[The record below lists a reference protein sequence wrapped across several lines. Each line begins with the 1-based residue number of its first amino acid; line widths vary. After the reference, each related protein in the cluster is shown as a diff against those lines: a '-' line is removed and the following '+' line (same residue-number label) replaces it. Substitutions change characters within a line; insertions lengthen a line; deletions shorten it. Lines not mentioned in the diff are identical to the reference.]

1 MQSEPDGTLPSPA
14 DDASR
19 AARRRRGLCFV
30 GAACAAVGCTMALQ
44 MGLNSNFV
52 ADEMQLT
59 GQQQGLLEACRETCG
74 LTALGVLALLA
85 WLAEPLI
92 AAAML
97 VLLGL
102 GLGSYLAVDGFAGL
116 VAASLVWSQG
126 LHVWMPLPNSMTLAL
141 AEPGRA
147 GHRLGQIQAAGSVG
161 SAVGLLAALALVV
174 TGRVA
179 LRPMYLA
186 AGGAALLG
194 AACCLGIPR
203 LMKAERP
210 RLVFRRRYGLY
221 YLLCFLEGWRKQ
233 ICIAFAGYL
242 LVKQYGTPLDTMLG
256 LFLVI
261 QLLGWLVAPRAGRWI
276 DRVGEKRALVF
287 YYAALTAFFVCYA
300 LLESRAL
307 LWALFI
313 LDNVFFAFTTAL
325 TTYVNRIAPR
335 EEHTPTLSMG
345 VAMNHVSSVA
355 MPLAGGLLWERCG
368 YQWAFLT
375 GVVAAA
381 LSILVALRLPAGGGV
396 PAGPD
401 AGGGALP
408 FPDR

>member
-1 MQSEPDGTLPSPA
+1 MNESAPGAPPPP
-14 DDASR
+14 DDAT
-19 AARRRRGLCFV
+19 AEARRKRGLFFL

-52 ADEMQLT
+52 ADTMQLS
-59 GQQQGLLEACRETCG
+59 GQQQGILEAFRETCG

-97 VLLGL
+97 ALLGL
-102 GLGSYLAVDGFAGL
+102 GLGAYPAVNGFPAL

-147 GHRLGQIQAAGSVG
+147 GHRLGQMQAAGSAG
-161 SAVGLLAALALVV
+161 SAAGLLAALALVV
-174 TGRVA
+174 TGLVG
-179 LRPMYLA
+179 LRSMYLA

-203 LMKAERP
+203 QMKAERP

-221 YLLCFLEGWRKQ
+221 YLLCLLEGWRKQ

-242 LVKQYGTPLDTMLG
+242 LVKRYGTPLDTMLA

-276 DRVGEKRALVF
+276 DRVGERRVLVF
-287 YYAALTAFFVCYA
+287 YYASLTVFFACYA
-300 LLESRAL
+300 VLENRLL

-313 LDNVFFAFTTAL
+313 LDNVFFVFTTAL

-345 VAMNHVSSVA
+345 VAMNHVAAVS
-355 MPLAGGLLWERCG
+355 MPLAGGLLWQRFG

-375 GVVAAA
+375 GVGAAA
-381 LSILVALRLPAGGGV
+381 LSLLAASRLPARGV
-396 PAGPD
+396 GPAASAVAD
-401 AGGGALP
+401 GAAP